1 MAMGRRMKQRQE
13 QTEFWIAHTELPR
26 TVAHPFFERL
36 NQLLEERGFDEFVEQ
51 QLTEPKPKSACSP
64 WKR

>member
-1 MAMGRRMKQRQE
+1 MEQRQE

-26 TVAHPFFERL
+26 TVAHPFYERL

-51 QLTEPKPKSACSP
+51 QCEHFCHGLLGILEQAAA
-64 WKR
+64 